1 MNVER
6 VHAYAN
12 GLAHAVVDQNSDLIS
27 SYLSKKA
34 KGNIAEVLG
43 GLPRRIGNT
52 EVLSVTEPAHDE
64 CISLT
69 RFNGF
74 RGRGPAAGYLADE
87 PQPLICRAQL
97 V

>member
-1 MNVER
+1 MDVER

-12 GLAHAVVDQNSDLIS
+12 GFAHAVVDENRDLIS
-27 SYLSKKA
+27 SYLSNKA

-43 GLPRRIGNT
+43 GLPRPVRNV
-52 EVLSVTEPAHDE
+52 EVLTVTEPVDDE

-74 RGRGPAAGYLADE
+74 RGGVLLQTIWADD
-87 PQPLICRAQL
+87 PQPVICRAQL